1 MKMDDLISRA
11 EFLKGFSYHAPE
23 ERFSPE
29 EVIYLLKKA
38 PTVAAEPVRHG
49 DWVRTSPATWECSV
63 CRAPYRGTPVRPN
76 WSRYCHNCG
85 ARMDREQFVGINKT
99 SDAKEDAE

>member
-1 MKMDDLISRA
+1 MDDLISREA
-11 EFLKGFSYHAPE
+11 LEKAVSKACGWREDDKVVLLDAIDNAP
-23 ERFSPE
+23 
-29 EVIYLLKKA
+29 A
-38 PTVAAEPVRHG
+38 VAAEPVRHG

-63 CRAPYRGTPVRPN
+63 CRAPYRGTPVRPK

-99 SDAKEDAE
+99 SDTKEDVE